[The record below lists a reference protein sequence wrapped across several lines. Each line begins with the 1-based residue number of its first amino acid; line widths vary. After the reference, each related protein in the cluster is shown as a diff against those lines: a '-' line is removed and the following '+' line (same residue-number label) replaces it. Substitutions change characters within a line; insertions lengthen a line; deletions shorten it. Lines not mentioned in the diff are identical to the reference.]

1 MADGGYLQPPA
12 QGEKPSQMWE
22 MTWKRIDRFLP
33 NLFRDIYPERKP
45 TQPEPSG
52 AVSQQQPEEAAG
64 SLDLDRGSPRET
76 EPKGEKKEES

>member
-33 NLFRDIYPERKP
+33 NLFRDIYPEKRSTK
-45 TQPEPSG
+45 PEPSE
-52 AVSQQQPEEAAG
+52 AASQQPEAAAG
-64 SLDLDRGSPRET
+64 SLDTDRGRTRDTDPKIERE
-76 EPKGEKKEES
+76 EES